1 MTGHGSGDHRRA
13 GVSVRPRRE
22 AAGIV
27 PLPPTS
33 ERRDM
38 QARASQASR
47 APGLTPRPT
56 AGPCQNRQFCA
67 PHRQRSRHRTPAHT
81 RQGDCYHTAGLAVTP
96 RNSLRLETGRPGAR
110 STSPAATS
118 ARAAAHR
125 HIRRRWPG
133 PSQRAQVFG
142 EDCAGQGAGAVLA
155 RYRRRVR
162 VSSHPAPAPPGGL
175 DAGEMAGH
183 LVPAGSVSA
192 FSARDLSCSGHSDDE
207 IDDRLAG
214 RRAQLQDRAELSRAD
229 AGAAD
234 QGQQLH
240 LLLQ

>member
-125 HIRRRWPG
+125 HIKRRWPG

-142 EDCAGQGAGAVLA
+142 EDCAGQGAGAVLG
-155 RYRRRVR
+155 
-162 VSSHPAPAPPGGL
+162 P
-175 DAGEMAGH
+175 
-183 LVPAGSVSA
+183 VPAAGQGVLSSGSRPREGWMR
-192 FSARDLSCSGHSDDE
+192 ARWPGTWC
-207 IDDRLAG
+207 
-214 RRAQLQDRAELSRAD
+214 RRAACPRSRRGIYRAAVTATMKSMIAWRAAGLSSRI
-229 AGAAD
+229 GRS
-234 QGQQLH
+234 
-240 LLLQ
+240 